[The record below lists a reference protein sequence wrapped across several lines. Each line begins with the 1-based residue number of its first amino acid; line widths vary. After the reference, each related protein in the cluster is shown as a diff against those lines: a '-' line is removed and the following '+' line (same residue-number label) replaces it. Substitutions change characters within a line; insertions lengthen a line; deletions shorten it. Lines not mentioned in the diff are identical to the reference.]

1 MMVEYVSTM
10 PPPREY
16 AALVGGAPSRPALD
30 RNARLRHHAPMQRWG
45 FTFPF
50 DGLPLHEHRD
60 ALREAEHLGYTDA
73 WSSEIDGI
81 DCFSPLV
88 YAATCTENMRLGT
101 AIANVYTR
109 APIALAISAM
119 AVAEAAPGRSILGLG
134 AGSSV
139 IVEQWGGVPFDV
151 PYRKVRDVNRLIK
164 KAFTG
169 EKVVETLETVR
180 SDGFRLSRTMVPPP
194 PTYIAALRGGMLR
207 LAGAESDGV
216 IINWLGA
223 NDVPK
228 VVAEAHKGAKNA
240 GRDPSNV
247 DVVCRIFVCM
257 IEEDAI
263 IDFLGRRMIA
273 AYLNVP
279 VYAQFHEWLGRG
291 DLLRPMWEAWGAG
304 DRKAATAAIPRNVI
318 DDVLI
323 YGDADTCRRKV
334 QAYVDNGVTTPVLSF
349 IATSGDPKARA
360 EQTLAMLRALAPR

>member
-1 MMVEYVSTM
+1 
-10 PPPREY
+10 
-16 AALVGGAPSRPALD
+16 
-30 RNARLRHHAPMQRWG
+30 MQRWG

-60 ALREAEHLGYTDA
+60 ALREAERLGYTDA

-88 YAATCTENMRLGT
+88 YAATCTERMRLGT

-180 SDGFRLSRTMVPPP
+180 SDGFRLSRTMAPPP

-228 VVAEAHKGAKNA
+228 VVAEAHKGAKSA

-263 IDFLGRRMIA
+263 VDFLGRRMIA

-291 DLLRPMWEAWGAG
+291 DALRPMWEAWQSG
-304 DRKAATAAIPRNVI
+304 DRKAATAAIPRQVI

-323 YGDADTCRRKV
+323 YGDADTCRGKV

-349 IATSGDPKARA
+349 IATSGDPKQRA
-360 EQTLAMLRALAPR
+360 EQSLAMLRSLAPT

>member
-1 MMVEYVSTM
+1 
-10 PPPREY
+10 
-16 AALVGGAPSRPALD
+16 
-30 RNARLRHHAPMQRWG
+30 MQRWG

-50 DGLPLHEHRD
+50 DGMPLHAHRD
-60 ALREAEHLGYTDA
+60 ALQEAERLGYTDG

-88 YAATCTENMRLGT
+88 YAATCTERLRLGT

-139 IVEQWGGVPFDV
+139 IVDQWGGVPFET
-151 PYRKVRDVNRLIK
+151 PYRKVRDVNRIVRKMLS
-164 KAFTG
+164 G
-169 EKVVETLETVR
+169 EKIVETLETVR
-180 SDGFRLSRTMVPPP
+180 TNGFRLSRTFEPPP
-194 PTYIAALRGGMLR
+194 PTYIAALRARMLR

-228 VVAEAHKGAKNA
+228 VATEAREGARRA
-240 GRDPSNV
+240 GKDPDAI

-257 IEEDAI
+257 IEDDAI
-263 IDFLGRRMIA
+263 IDFIGRRMIA

-279 VYAQFHEWLGRG
+279 VYAQFHAWLGRSAA
-291 DLLRPMWEAWGAG
+291 LTPMWDAWQSG
-304 DRKAATAAIPRNVI
+304 DRKGATAAIPRTVI

-323 YGDADTCRRKV
+323 YGDTATCRRKV
-334 QAYVDNGVTTPVLSF
+334 QAYVDAGVTTPVLSF
-349 IATSGDPKARA
+349 IATTPDPKQRA
-360 EQTLAMLRALAPR
+360 EQSLSMLRALAPP